1 MSNESF
7 FDEIMSLPGNRVDDF
22 MDQTRRFQKGDIGV
36 ADQTLM
42 GGANALGML
51 TDMPL
56 AVLGKGIETVSDAV
70 SSVLPEVVTKGF
82 NDLAQGI
89 KETEAVQAAIQF
101 ANENPQWMKRLGYV
115 ADLSL
120 VPATRAVK
128 TGVLPDLS
136 LEAPNRQP
144 SFYGSGKAGQAASI
158 LRTSPS
164 ALKDAL
170 NPQGAAARRQGIPL
184 ALRAEAGKITPERRQ
199 KAVELKRK
207 GDEKNEEENNWLRD
221 YKKDLSFLE
230 GQLDQTQLL
239 SRGRGLDT
247 QNVVKSFENVQQ
259 IHAGTLGVAVLNK
272 AVSFSTLD
280 RKRIKLNKN
289 NLAVIEEKIRKDQ
302 KITPNEKVEVVVRN
316 PNAFSDITKESFK
329 GPSKEATRVFYARE
343 ALKENFP
350 DKQNFTDKELKEF
363 VALTK
368 LPDDTLYRVW
378 GKDKDGKFRKKVTT
392 AQRKKANRLE
402 RAFFKATE
410 SDLYD
415 TNKKRSDRKTIEFY
429 YKYKKAEQEGKKL
442 TKPQQS
448 IYDGM
453 KARVLKMSES
463 LDMRGDTVYFNG
475 SHKSAAKGLGGVNDQ
490 FMVNKKGNF
499 VHFMNDENDLF
510 GKTVPGDSRVLSVV
524 PPNGYNVFMP
534 KGRTPST
541 PQPNKQVF
549 QDELTEMGSPAVNK
563 TKEGMLEQAAVGI
576 QKQQTPDLQLS
587 DFQNL
592 AAASTLFTGAS
603 REQ

>member
-1 MSNESF
+1 MANESF
-7 FDEIMSLPGNRVDDF
+7 FDEIASLPGKRVDDF
-22 MDQTRRFQKGDIGV
+22 MEQTRRYQDGDIGV
-36 ADQTLM
+36 ADQMLM

-51 TDMPL
+51 TDVPL
-56 AVLGKGIETVSDAV
+56 AVLGKGVEIVSDAV
-70 SSVLPEVVTKGF
+70 GSVLPEVVTKGF
-82 NDLAQGI
+82 NDLKQGI
-89 KETEAVQAAIQF
+89 KETEAAQAALQF
-101 ANENPQWMKRLGYV
+101 ANENPQWMKRLGYG

-120 VPATRAVK
+120 VPAARAVK
-128 TGVLPDLS
+128 TGVVPDLS

-144 SFYGSGKAGQAASI
+144 SFYGSGKAGQAVSI
-158 LRTSPS
+158 LRTSPA
-164 ALKDAL
+164 ALKDTL
-170 NPQGAAARRQGIPL
+170 NPRGAASRRQGIPL
-184 ALRAEAGKITPERRQ
+184 ALRAEAGRITPERRL
-199 KAVELKRK
+199 KAVELQKK
-207 GDEKNEEENNWLRD
+207 GSERNEEEENWLRD

-239 SRGRGLDT
+239 SKGRGLDT

-259 IHAGTLGVAVLNK
+259 LHSGTLDVSLLNK
-272 AVSFSTLD
+272 ATSFSTLN
-280 RKRIKLNKN
+280 KKNIKLNKN

-343 ALKENFP
+343 ALKQNYP
-350 DKQNFTDKELKEF
+350 DKQNFTSDELKEF

-378 GKDKDGKFRKKVTT
+378 GKDKEGKLRKKVP
-392 AQRKKANRLE
+392 ANQRKKATRLE
-402 RAFFKATE
+402 REFFKITE

-442 TKPQQS
+442 TKPQQV

-453 KARVLKMSES
+453 KARVLKAFES
-463 LDMRGDTVYFNG
+463 LDMRGDTIYFNG

-510 GKTVPGDSRVLSVV
+510 GKTVPGDSRVLSIV
-524 PPNGYNVFMP
+524 PPNGYNVFTP
-534 KGRTPST
+534 QKRTSST
-541 PQPNKQVF
+541 TQPNKQTF
-549 QDELTEMGSPAVNK
+549 QDELAAMGSPSINK

-576 QKQQTPDLQLS
+576 QKQQTPNLQLS

-592 AAASTLFTGAS
+592 AAAGTLVTGAS